1 MQDLD
6 KTTNTQSRTFTMN
19 RKIHNSIL
27 AFSATGLVLLFALI
41 AASPGLPGQDVSA
54 PVALAASTPA
64 VELNAGLQEN
74 NTAIE
79 ARVREIE
86 ARARQLESEL
96 DASAS
101 LGDTIAS
108 AVSFA
113 AAVSTEAALSAA
125 FEATADETTRKQ
137 EAAREKRRPTRQV
150 RGPLAVPYFSF
161 PQGQTGRAAWRER
174 VVPYG

>member
-1 MQDLD
+1 
-6 KTTNTQSRTFTMN
+6 MN
-19 RKIHNSIL
+19 RKLHNSML
-27 AFSATGLVLLFALI
+27 AFSATGLVLVFALI
-41 AASPGLPGQDVSA
+41 AASPVLPGQDVST

-74 NTAIE
+74 NKAIE

-101 LGDTIAS
+101 LGDTLAS

-113 AAVSTEAALSAA
+113 AAVFTEAALRAA
-125 FEATADETTRKQ
+125 FDATADETPGEQ
-137 EAAREKRRPTRQV
+137 AGVREKRRPAAHVHVQ
-150 RGPLAVPYFSF
+150 LAVPHCSCH
-161 PQGQTGRAAWRER
+161 QGTGRGSVRR
-174 VVPYG
+174 GINGG

>member
-1 MQDLD
+1 MKRPPPISTRSDTLFPD
-6 KTTNTQSRTFTMN
+6 TPPFRSFATNCQL
-19 RKIHNSIL
+19 HNSRL
-27 AFSATGLVLLFALI
+27 SFSATGLGLVFALI
-41 AASPGLPGQDVSA
+41 AASPVLPGQDVST

-101 LGDTIAS
+101 LGDTIARS
-108 AVSFA
+108 EEHTLNS
-113 AAVSTEAALSAA
+113 SH
-125 FEATADETTRKQ
+125 
-137 EAAREKRRPTRQV
+137 
-150 RGPLAVPYFSF
+150 
-161 PQGQTGRAAWRER
+161 
-174 VVPYG
+174 

>member
-1 MQDLD
+1 M
-6 KTTNTQSRTFTMN
+6 
-19 RKIHNSIL
+19 L
-27 AFSATGLVLLFALI
+27 AFSATGLVLVFALI
-41 AASPGLPGQDVSA
+41 AASPVLPGQDVST

-74 NTAIE
+74 HKAIE

-113 AAVSTEAALSAA
+113 AAVSTAPALSAS
-125 FEATADETTRKQ
+125 FEATAHETTRQ
-137 EAAREKRRPTRQV
+137 PEAARDTPAHTRP
-150 RGPLAVPYFSF
+150 GPGTP
-161 PQGQTGRAAWRER
+161 AA
-174 VVPYG
+174 

>member
-1 MQDLD
+1 M
-6 KTTNTQSRTFTMN
+6 
-19 RKIHNSIL
+19 L
-27 AFSATGLVLLFALI
+27 AFSATGLVLVFALI
-41 AASPGLPGQDVSA
+41 AASPVLPGQDVST

-74 NTAIE
+74 NKAIE

-113 AAVSTEAALSAA
+113 AAVSTEAALDRKS
-125 FEATADETTRKQ
+125 TR
-137 EAAREKRRPTRQV
+137 
-150 RGPLAVPYFSF
+150 LNSSH
-161 PQGQTGRAAWRER
+161 
-174 VVPYG
+174 